1 MLAVGAGFS
10 REVRLLEASA
20 YKRVFAKPKRTADA
34 SFTILWRKND
44 LGRPR
49 LGLAVSKKSARK
61 AVDRNR
67 VKRLIRESFR
77 HVQHQ
82 LPSVDLVVLSR
93 GGVAE
98 RTNQQINQSLQQHWK
113 KIILNG

>member
-10 REVRLLEASA
+10 KEVRLLEASA
-20 YKRVFAKPKRTADA
+20 YKRVFAKPKRTADGC
-34 SFTILWRKND
+34 FTVLWRKNG
-44 LGRPR
+44 LGKAR
-49 LGLAVSKKSARK
+49 LGLAVSKKNARR

-77 HVQHQ
+77 LTQQQ

-93 GGVAE
+93 NGIAE
-98 RTNQQINQSLQQHWK
+98 RTNQQIIRSLQQHWK
-113 KIILNG
+113 KIILDG